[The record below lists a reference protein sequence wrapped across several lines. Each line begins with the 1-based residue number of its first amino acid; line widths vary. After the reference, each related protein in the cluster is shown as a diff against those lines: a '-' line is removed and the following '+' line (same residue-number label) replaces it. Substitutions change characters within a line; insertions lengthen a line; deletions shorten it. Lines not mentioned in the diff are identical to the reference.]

1 MREVGGEMRLALNVS
16 FSFSTFPAVLLR
28 GTPEEVIPKTKS
40 FGFDGL
46 EIAVRSPEEVPVEKI
61 NDLCRRFEIK
71 VVAIATG
78 RVTYEDGL
86 YLTALEHEIRVA
98 AIERLK
104 RIIHLASSWGA
115 GIVLGKICGSTSRWV
130 NRRGALR
137 MLKQAIDE
145 LLPYAERRKVIL
157 LIEPL
162 NRYETDIF
170 NRLDQALDFVKNW
183 DSEYLKILPD
193 TFHMNIEEKDISEAL
208 RKAKEKI
215 GYVHLAENNRLA
227 PGMGHLPWEE
237 IMKTLHEINYKG
249 FLGLEILPF
258 PSAEEAMKATT
269 QRLKNLID
277 S

>member
-1 MREVGGEMRLALNVS
+1 MRLALNVS
-16 FSFSTFPAVLLR
+16 FSLSTFPAVLLE
-28 GTPEEVIPKTKS
+28 GSPEEVLPKAKS

-46 EIAVRSPEEVPVEKI
+46 EIAVRSPEEVPVERI
-61 NDLCRRFEIK
+61 NELCQKLKIK

-78 RVTYEDGL
+78 RVAYEDGL
-86 YLTALEHEIRVA
+86 YLTVLEHEIRVA

-104 RIIHLASSWGA
+104 RFIHLASNWGA
-115 GIVLGKICGSTSRWV
+115 GIVLGKICGTTSRWV
-130 NRRGALR
+130 NRRSALR

-170 NRLDQALDFVKNW
+170 NRLDQALDFIKNW

-193 TFHMNIEEKDISEAL
+193 TFHMNIEERNISEAL
-208 RKAKEKI
+208 KRAGEKI
-215 GYVHLAENNRLA
+215 GYIHLGENNRLA

-237 IMKTLHEINYKG
+237 IIETLREINYTG
-249 FLGLEILPF
+249 FLGLEILPI
-258 PSAEEAMKATT
+258 PSPEEAIKTT
-269 QRLKNLID
+269 AERLRKLID
-277 S
+277 A